1 MDTTLYDWAAQAT
14 AALELPPDVR
24 WVGDRDTVTWVLD
37 LAKEVAQG
45 AVRPAAPVGAFLAG
59 VAIGLDGAQNPGA
72 RDRARA
78 MLSSTLTSTTPPAP
92 GENR

>member
-14 AALELPPDVR
+14 AALELPPDAR
-24 WVGDRDTVTWVLD
+24 WVGDRETVTWVLD

-45 AVRPAAPVGAFLAG
+45 AVRPAAPVATFLAG
-59 VAIGLDGAQNPGA
+59 VAIGLAGAEDPQS

-78 MLSSTLTSTTPPAP
+78 MLSSTLTRPAP
-92 GENR
+92 PDSDQTR